1 MKKVLLVI
9 SFLFSTLSFA
19 QKEIYELRIYEL
31 KFDKP
36 ASILYNYLEKALIP
50 ALNKN
55 EIYHIGVFEEI
66 ADAMPKKIYLLIPYK
81 SIHDFYQI
89 HENLKNDKA
98 YELASKEYM
107 KTPQEAFPFF
117 RYETSLF
124 TAFDGLPKMIKPS
137 NQSTVFEL
145 RTYESY
151 NEDALKRKIKMF
163 NESELQ
169 IFEDVGLHSV
179 FFGEKIVGSQM
190 PCLTYLIAFK
200 DMEERDNHWK
210 KFGPHPEWQRVSKL
224 SEYENSVSN
233 ISRVFLKPLAFSQL

>member
-1 MKKVLLVI
+1 MKKGLLVI

-117 RYETSLF
+117 
-124 TAFDGLPKMIKPS
+124 
-137 NQSTVFEL
+137 
-145 RTYESY
+145 
-151 NEDALKRKIKMF
+151 
-163 NESELQ
+163 
-169 IFEDVGLHSV
+169 
-179 FFGEKIVGSQM
+179 
-190 PCLTYLIAFK
+190 
-200 DMEERDNHWK
+200 
-210 KFGPHPEWQRVSKL
+210 
-224 SEYENSVSN
+224 
-233 ISRVFLKPLAFSQL
+233 